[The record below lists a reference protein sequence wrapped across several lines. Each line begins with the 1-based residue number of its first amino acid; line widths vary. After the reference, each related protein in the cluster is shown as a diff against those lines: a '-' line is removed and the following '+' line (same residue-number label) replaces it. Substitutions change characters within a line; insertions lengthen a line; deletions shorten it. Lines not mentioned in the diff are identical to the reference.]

1 MAGDYIFSDDLV
13 RGPETVPSRT
23 EKILKWIVLVISL
36 VLAAELVWLLG
47 VTPFMPF
54 SRIDISTGVSI
65 DVSTGVSS
73 LDREAVLAGAG
84 ITPRSSFVSLN
95 IREAERNLRALPRVE
110 DAKVFKHFPD
120 RLEIILEGRRAA
132 AVSLANVD
140 GVLVPV
146 LYDKKGVIF
155 QIGFNNE
162 EESRTAES
170 LPVVSGL
177 VIEQPVPGT
186 RLPAMFN
193 SFLESLEEIELS
205 SPELLAAVSEIR
217 INRKSFDGFD
227 LILYPVHNRISVR
240 LSELNGEL
248 LRYTLLMV
256 DVLASEGSG
265 IKTIDFRSG
274 IASYTLRADE
284 ERSFKEA
291 PSEQ

>member
-13 RGPETVPSRT
+13 RAPETVPSRT

-54 SRIDISTGVSI
+54 ARIDISTDISG
-65 DVSTGVSS
+65 GAP
-73 LDREAVLAGAG
+73 DREAVLAGGG
-84 ITPRSSFVSLN
+84 ISPRSSFVSLN
-95 IREAERNLRALPRVE
+95 IRETERALKALPMIE
-110 DAKVFKHFPD
+110 DAKVFKRFPD

-132 AVSLANVD
+132 AVSLANLD
-140 GVLVPV
+140 GGIVPV
-146 LYDKKGVIF
+146 LYDRKGVIF
-155 QIGFNNE
+155 QIGFNNNE

-177 VIEQPVPGT
+177 VIEQPFPGM
-186 RLPAMFN
+186 RLPAMFTP
-193 SFLESLEEIELS
+193 FLESLEEIELS

-256 DVLASEGSG
+256 DALASEGSG

-274 IASYTLRADE
+274 IASYTLKAE
-284 ERSFKEA
+284 GERSLKEV